1 MYLFLI
7 RNICISQAMLRKTTH
22 QRNSMKRTPV
32 YDSYGSS
39 EPSYR
44 TGHESNVVYRSGG
57 NGGGGRKQQPD
68 SPEWS
73 PNDMVRMSEKYGR
86 EGTWGGAARNG
97 FEETSESVTAE
108 LAPGIVVEG
117 YVADL

>member
-1 MYLFLI
+1 
-7 RNICISQAMLRKTTH
+7 MLRKTTH

-39 EPSYR
+39 QPMNFRSGR
-44 TGHESNVVYRSGG
+44 GDVNESNVVYRSAGG
-57 NGGGGRKQQPD
+57 SNRPE

-86 EGTWGGAARNG
+86 EGAWGGGGSSSSGGGRGA
-97 FEETSESVTAE
+97 FEITNTSESVTAE
-108 LAPGIVVEG
+108 LAPGIVVQG
-117 YVADL
+117 YVSDL

>member
-1 MYLFLI
+1 
-7 RNICISQAMLRKTTH
+7 MLRKTGN

-32 YDSYGSS
+32 YDSYGGGGSS
-39 EPSYR
+39 GFHS
-44 TGHESNVVYRSGG
+44 ESNVVYRSNAGG
-57 NGGGGRKQQPD
+57 ARNRSP

-73 PNDMVRMSEKYGR
+73 PNEMIRMSEKYGR
-86 EGTWGGAARNG
+86 QDSWGGARQNNANNG
-97 FEETSESVTAE
+97 ESVTAE